1 MGRPDIG
8 GGTSG
13 PASRVPAHRA
23 RNDPPGGVAS
33 RTSLLPSCADTP
45 RIRRDEG
52 HKPTGRGGLGQ
63 GGRQPIRPGNRG
75 VLPLATVIASVN
87 CPRCLAEQV
96 TKHPPARNH
105 PTCDC
110 CHDPLHRAAPAAVAL
125 PTGGLVVRADSRT
138 CARAEMSASRAR
150 ISMHRMTCSLTVQP
164 TRPVFPRRLPRTRPI
179 WKKGARRPVC
189 GYTITTVRRLWSQL
203 CRPGLG
209 PEGPARNGCRVPH
222 GHLPRDTP
230 L

>member
-1 MGRPDIG
+1 MAH
-8 GGTSG
+8 SG
-13 PASRVPAHRA
+13 PANYVPAHGA

-33 RTSLLPSCADTP
+33 RTSTLPSCADTP

-110 CHDPLHRAAPAAVAL
+110 CHDPLHRAAPAAVAM

-138 CARAEMSASRAR
+138 CARAEMRAPLAR
-150 ISMHRMTCSLTVQP
+150 ISMHRVEYSLG
-164 TRPVFPRRLPRTRPI
+164 I
-179 WKKGARRPVC
+179 
-189 GYTITTVRRLWSQL
+189 
-203 CRPGLG
+203 CRPPVSAAIAVLLLFVRTISMVADLTAPADFADGNNGACLG
-209 PEGPARNGCRVPH
+209 PGFASVRGGVAEGPGGQFSPI
-222 GHLPRDTP
+222 GQLE
-230 L
+230 LG